1 VIGIISPLHVI
12 PDNHGIFRRNTMC
25 MENPVNAVQAGFSG
39 KSMMGTA
46 RWVVK
51 GIEKGDPRALPGGGF
66 IYKYPVVGG
75 IKRCV
80 KITHENGR
88 NRVWPLY
95 ETLHDES
102 GAEYLNR
109 RRKIEMGVD
118 AGYFV

>member
-1 VIGIISPLHVI
+1 M
-12 PDNHGIFRRNTMC
+12 IFYDYSMFC
-25 MENPVNAVQAGFSG
+25 CDAICVQDPVDTILTGYSG

-46 RWVVK
+46 RWVIK
-51 GIEKGDPRALPGGGF
+51 GIEKGDPQALPGGGF

-80 KITHENGR
+80 EVTHENGR